1 VTLPGLPRSLVRRYA
16 WERAGSML
24 VTAGGEAGLAEI
36 PEVVHAERLF
46 GELWKLRRSGP
57 GYPQIW
63 GGVGGFWW
71 RSTA

>member
-1 VTLPGLPRSLVRRYA
+1 MVTLPGLPRSLVRRYA

-46 GELWKLRRSGP
+46 GELWKLRR
-57 GYPQIW
+57 
-63 GGVGGFWW
+63 
-71 RSTA
+71 